1 MTFSMLQKQIQL
13 VLADSLMYWKISS
26 VGDFNSGSSSHVVV
40 YIVLDF
46 YYFSGKC
53 D

>member
-13 VLADSLMYWKISS
+13 VLTDSLMYWKISS
-26 VGDFNSGSSSHVVV
+26 VGDFNSGSSSHVVA

>member
-1 MTFSMLQKQIQL
+1 MTVSMLQKQIQL
-13 VLADSLMYWKISS
+13 VLADSLMWKISS